1 MCFAMRASI
10 FGPISSPSWKAKTKS
25 GLPSRARVLCD
36 PVWRFTCQPI
46 VRSAARTRL
55 AFEEGQLLM
64 LSAVV
69 RNRTY
74 SAVRAR
80 LRFAGSA
87 WLAPVLC

>member
-1 MCFAMRASI
+1 MH
-10 FGPISSPSWKAKTKS
+10 SPDFT
-25 GLPSRARVLCD
+25 RV
-36 PVWRFTCQPI
+36 
-46 VRSAARTRL
+46 
-55 AFEEGQLLM
+55 
-64 LSAVV
+64 SAVV

>member
-1 MCFAMRASI
+1 MDKLKMH
-10 FGPISSPSWKAKTKS
+10 SPDFT
-25 GLPSRARVLCD
+25 RV
-36 PVWRFTCQPI
+36 
-46 VRSAARTRL
+46 
-55 AFEEGQLLM
+55 
-64 LSAVV
+64 SAVV

>member
-1 MCFAMRASI
+1 MFSVALNRQIAEFRRVLRDPKSNPLPASQALYKLLI
-10 FGPISSPSWKAKTKS
+10 EPIAQDLEQAGAKT
-25 GLPSRARVLCD
+25 V
-36 PVWRFTCQPI
+36 
-46 VRSAARTRL
+46 
-55 AFEEGQLLM
+55 M
-64 LSAVV
+64 LSLDGALRYVSAVV